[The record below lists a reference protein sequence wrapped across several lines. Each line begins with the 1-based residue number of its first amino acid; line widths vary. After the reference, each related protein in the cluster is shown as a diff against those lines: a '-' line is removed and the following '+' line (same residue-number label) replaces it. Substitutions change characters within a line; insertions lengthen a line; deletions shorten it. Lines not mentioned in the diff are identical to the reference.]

1 MCRRHV
7 VRGVGAIGL
16 MAFAAFAVPASPK
29 MPGSAFAA
37 SQQDPYGGLTPLST
51 QELSELRGGFMVG
64 DFEFEIGIELVSIA
78 GNFTVTTTANLLPGG
93 RVENAQTAVSQANGH
108 SQANGQ
114 GQAQGDGSPAPLYYG
129 PSAEVP
135 SIATTES
142 SDGGIRIDVESNNFV
157 IVHDINGQNVLALAT
172 NTADGV
178 NLDSTV
184 NLNIA
189 IENFSQLLNNVARNM
204 PLMLRI
210 SRDSGIA
217 SVQ

>member
-7 VRGVGAIGL
+7 VRGIGAIGL
-16 MAFAAFAVPASPK
+16 MAFAAFTVTASPE

-51 QELSELRGGFMVG
+51 QELSELRGGFQVG
-64 DFEFEIGIELVSIA
+64 AFEFNIGIELTSVANS
-78 GNFTVTTTANLLPGG
+78 FTVTTTANLLPGG
-93 RVENAQTAVSQANGH
+93 LVENAHTAISQAG
-108 SQANGQ
+108 
-114 GQAQGDGSPAPLYYG
+114 GQAASNVGETPAPLIYG
-129 PSAEVP
+129 PSVEVP
-135 SIATTES
+135 AVATTES
-142 SDGGIRIDVESNNFV
+142 VDGGIRVDVESDNFL
-157 IVHDINGQNVLALAT
+157 IVHDVNGQNVLALMT
-172 NTADGV
+172 NTSDGV
-178 NLDSTV
+178 DLGSTV

-189 IENFSQLLNNVARNM
+189 IENFTQVLNSVARNT